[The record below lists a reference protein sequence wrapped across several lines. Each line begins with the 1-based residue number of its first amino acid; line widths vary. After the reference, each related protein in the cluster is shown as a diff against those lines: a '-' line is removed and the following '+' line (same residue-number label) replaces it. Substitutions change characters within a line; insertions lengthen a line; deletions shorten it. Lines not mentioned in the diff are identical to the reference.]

1 MKISAK
7 TKAKPSPVTV
17 EYAVPEDLDE
27 LVKLFGKPVVA
38 AHAGGSIVISAQAFM
53 RRLIAKGKTPQ
64 QIQDEIKPW
73 KPDVRSAV
81 KQSAFEKATAAL
93 NKLSPEERAAV
104 LKEAQAKAA
113 QPAKP
118 TLKSA

>member
-7 TKAKPSPVTV
+7 TKLKPSPVTV
-17 EYAVPEDLDE
+17 EYAVPEDLNE
-27 LVKLFGKPVVA
+27 LVTLFGKAVVS

-53 RRLIAKGKTPQ
+53 RRLIAKGSTPQ
-64 QIQDEIKPW
+64 QIQDSIKTW
-73 KPDVRSAV
+73 KPDVRSSV